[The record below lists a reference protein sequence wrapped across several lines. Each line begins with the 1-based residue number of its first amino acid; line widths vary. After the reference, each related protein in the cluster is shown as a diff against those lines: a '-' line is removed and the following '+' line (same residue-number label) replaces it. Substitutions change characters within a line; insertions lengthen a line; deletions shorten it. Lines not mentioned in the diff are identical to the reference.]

1 MLNEV
6 AGSYQGFSMINTS
19 SFIDLVT
26 IKGSGHMVPTDRPGQ
41 SLQMIT
47 NFIMGTRDYNMPAN
61 VNMNQAPLKDQ
72 YKTTQPMYT
81 RKELDKV
88 YNLPGLTFPITFE
101 NYAGYLK
108 ASPGNYMH
116 YWMVTS
122 QTSPGSDPLFLWLT
136 GGPGCSGLGALL
148 TELGPFRPN
157 PDNRTLSE
165 NVFSWNKFAN
175 ILFLESPRGV
185 GFSFQN
191 MTENNDTI
199 WDDDRSGDIQNVNL
213 VGMAVGNGEL
223 NSIIGSNS
231 LLSDM
236 YYHGYLGTGEWA
248 MLAQCCNTTYQL
260 LPFCPFDQR
269 YYVSSDGS
277 AYPKDP
283 NDACD
288 NLIADKINN
297 VWTEDMLLYS
307 DVYNQNQDCYQQTS
321 YLLGSVRS
329 AKTRQKVVEHTR
341 KFIKQQKDAS
351 VTNYVDAYR
360 YNNDNYNPIS
370 TDPLGGFPCFGT
382 DAAADYLNQP
392 EVRKALHVPDF
403 LSKTTWG
410 FCK

>member
-1 MLNEV
+1 
-6 AGSYQGFSMINTS
+6 
-19 SFIDLVT
+19 
-26 IKGSGHMVPTDRPGQ
+26 
-41 SLQMIT
+41 
-47 NFIMGTRDYNMPAN
+47 
-61 VNMNQAPLKDQ
+61 
-72 YKTTQPMYT
+72 
-81 RKELDKV
+81 
-88 YNLPGLTFPITFE
+88 
-101 NYAGYLK
+101 
-108 ASPGNYMH
+108 
-116 YWMVTS
+116 
-122 QTSPGSDPLFLWLT
+122 
-136 GGPGCSGLGALL
+136 
-148 TELGPFRPN
+148 
-157 PDNRTLSE
+157 
-165 NVFSWNKFAN
+165 
-175 ILFLESPRGV
+175 
-185 GFSFQN
+185 
-191 MTENNDTI
+191 
-199 WDDDRSGDIQNVNL
+199 
-213 VGMAVGNGEL
+213 
-223 NSIIGSNS
+223 
-231 LLSDM
+231 M
-236 YYHGYLGTGEWA
+236 YYHGYLGTGEWS

-269 YYVSSDGS
+269 YYVSSDGT

-297 VWTEDMLLYS
+297 VWTEDMLQYS

-410 FCK
+410 FCNVLFDDVNYNYVRQYNDTGIFFDRILQSQHPMKILIYNGDTDYACNFMGDQWFVEGIASKWGLATTIPYNAWLFRNQIAGYAKQFASEHVKINLVTVKGAGHMVPMDRPGPAMQLMSNFFNDRDFNSSVTYSTANTPLKEQYRIQEMVG